1 VNGRVTVQDTNSNSK
16 SIDLPLDTNIAANLE
31 AAIALIAL
39 VDLEALV
46 DLNPLAA
53 VGLTE

>member
-1 VNGRVTVQDTNSNSK
+1 MNGRVTVQDTNSNSK